1 MIEMK
6 NFWGLSL
13 AAALILLVL
22 PLSLSAQPV
31 VLPDDPGIRTGAL
44 GNGLTYY
51 IIPDQSDKG
60 VADFALVQKMGFACE
75 EPGQK
80 GFTELN
86 ALLSFLRTESFPHGK
101 AVSFLARIGSPIWS
115 GATFRCTPDATIYS
129 FSDIPAGES
138 AVCDSV
144 LLLMS
149 NIASGPM
156 YSERFADSV
165 SAVLPQYHNML
176 MDRSDVFQVALSRH
190 LFERFRFD
198 GGDSLDVDQ
207 MRGYFR
213 KWAPM
218 SQQAVIVSG
227 DVDPDYI
234 QRSISLLFMREPYRK
249 FDGSNPYVEVTESDT
264 MKCVYL
270 PTELLPYSEISVS
283 YLLKSLPIHLRNSV
297 MSVITS
303 QMNLY
308 VRKLFEERLHVA
320 SSAYGIPAVACKV
333 TVDRSSLTRDADIF
347 RIFIRVPSA
356 FRDSTLNMLAKELS
370 SLSGYGF
377 EEHEYVTARH
387 SFMNGIWNSDDGRYN
402 ASDVERAVSDFMEN
416 GSLASPESERE
427 YILSRQ
433 LPDSLGYA
441 FLNKYVKTLFDRDR
455 NLLLVV
461 SGPEGE
467 EPECGHFRK
476 LFMDGWN
483 NKVYDSL
490 YRHDPHMDTCMLPP
504 VPKKVSARISRKE
517 HLTKSPVFAFSNGL
531 NVYYR
536 QNTESEHVRF
546 SVSYRG
552 GYGQNRSYVKGQ
564 GAFYSD
570 IMKLDSI
577 SGMPYERFENMLNAY
592 GITMDYRFGLNDLE
606 IYGKCPADALG
617 ILWRSLNAVVNYRT
631 PDHEAFRRYFDGQKI
646 LLGYV
651 SDNYDQIRSD
661 MLSSLLHPEQKY
673 TQVKRKGA
681 LRGLDYDRIRSFISR
696 KLSSSGDMVFAFSSP
711 LSEDAFKSVSAV
723 SVGWFDKTHSPRPHP
738 VPGES
743 ACSGTITSRF
753 TIPMEDPYK
762 SVDVVYTMPLP
773 YTAGNLFLTEMAA
786 RALEFKVNEKLSP
799 YCISS
804 KVKPYLDSTPDDRC
818 YIRVEVKMPSSIR
831 SLEMVHVVKQAVAS
845 LGESDAVYIE
855 RARKALLDRIVSE
868 SSTDDYW
875 FKVINS
881 RYVMNKDI
889 VSHYDKKI
897 AEISVADVV
906 RFVKMISGSGCVEL
920 IARGIQPDAE
930 AEK

>member
-1 MIEMK
+1 MT
-6 NFWGLSL
+6 
-13 AAALILLVL
+13 AALFLLML
-22 PLSLSAQPV
+22 PLSVSAQPV
-31 VLPDDPGIRTGAL
+31 VLPDDPGIRTGTL
-44 GNGLTYY
+44 GNGLAYY
-51 IIPDQSDKG
+51 IIPDRSDKG
-60 VADFALVQKMGFACE
+60 MADFALVQKMGYACE

-86 ALLSFLRTESFPHGK
+86 ALLSFLRTESFPDGR

-115 GATFRCTPDATIYS
+115 KAAYRCTPDATIYS
-129 FSDIPAGES
+129 FRDIPAGES

-149 NIASGPM
+149 NIASGPL
-156 YSERFADSV
+156 YSEKFADSV
-165 SAVLPQYHNML
+165 SAVVPQYHNML

-198 GGDSLDVDQ
+198 GGDSLDADS
-207 MRGYFR
+207 MRNYFR

-234 QRSISLLFMREPYRK
+234 QRSVSLLFMREPYRK
-249 FDGSNPYVEVTESDT
+249 FDASNPYVSVSESDT

-270 PTELLPYSEISVS
+270 STEQLPYSEISAS

-297 MSVITS
+297 ISVITS

-308 VRKLFEERLHVA
+308 VRKLFEERLRIA
-320 SSAYGIPAVACKV
+320 SSEYGIPAVACSV
-333 TVDRSSLTRDADIF
+333 VVDRSSLTRDADIF
-347 RIFIRVPSA
+347 KIFMRVPSA
-356 FRDSTLNMLAKELS
+356 SRDSALSMLAKELS
-370 SLSGYGF
+370 SLSCYGF

-387 SFMNGIWNSDDGRYN
+387 SFMNGIWNSDDERYN
-402 ASDVERAVSDFMEN
+402 ISDVDRAVADFMEN

-441 FLNKYVKTLFDRDR
+441 FLNKYVRTLFDRDR

-461 SGPEGE
+461 SGPEAERPG
-467 EPECGHFRK
+467 CGHFRR
-476 LFMDGWN
+476 LFTDGWDN
-483 NKVYDSL
+483 MKYDSL
-490 YRHDPHMDTCMLPP
+490 YRHDPHRDTCMLPP

-536 QNTESEHVRF
+536 QNPESEHVRF

-552 GYGQNRSYVKGQ
+552 GYGQNRAYVKGQ

-617 ILWRSLNAVVNYRT
+617 ILWRALNAVVNYRT
-631 PDHEAFRRYFDGQKI
+631 PDHDAFRRYVEGQKL

-651 SDNYDQIRSD
+651 SDNYDQMRSD
-661 MLSSLLHPEQKY
+661 TLSSLLHPEQKY
-673 TQVKRKGA
+673 TKVKRKRV
-681 LRGLDYDRIRSFISR
+681 LNGLDYDRIRSFISR
-696 KLSSSGDMVFAFSSP
+696 KLSNSGDMVFAFSSP
-711 LSEDAFKSVSAV
+711 LSEDAFKNASAV
-723 SVGWFDKTHSPRPHP
+723 SAGWFDKKHSPRPYA

-753 TIPMEDPYK
+753 TISMEDPYK
-762 SVDVVYTMPLP
+762 SVDVVYTMPLA
-773 YTAGNLFLTEMAA
+773 YTAGNLFLTEIAA
-786 RALEFKVNEKLSP
+786 RALEFKVNERLSP
-799 YCISS
+799 YCVSS
-804 KVKPYLDSTPDDRC
+804 KVTPYLDATPDDRC
-818 YIRVEVKMPSSIR
+818 YIRVEVKIPASVR

-855 RARKALLDRIVSE
+855 RARKSLLGRIESVSM
-868 SSTDDYW
+868 TDDYW
-875 FKVINS
+875 FKVISS

-889 VSHYDKKI
+889 VSNYEKKI
-897 AEISVADVV
+897 AEISVSDIV